1 MRILF
6 VNPLGALGGS
16 EQSLLDVMV
25 SLRNAD
31 SGVERQLL
39 LMAEGE
45 LAAEA
50 RAIGVDVTVLPM
62 PRDLST
68 LGESQAE
75 RVGRL
80 ARTAELARAALVT
93 PAYLWAF
100 RSAVRRARPD
110 LVHTNGMKAH
120 VAARLAVPE
129 LPRVVHL
136 RDFAS
141 QRPLSRR
148 VVAAQGAR
156 TVFVTNSHAV
166 RADLLGIAPSARTRV
181 IHNAIDASRFVA
193 GPTDFIHLA
202 ELAGLP
208 PPAPGT
214 LVVGMVATYAWWKG
228 HRTFLAAAAR
238 LREMTATP
246 LRFYI
251 VGGPIYGSHGSEV
264 RREELER
271 LIVSSNL
278 AGAVGLVPFQ
288 RDVAKAYRG
297 MDVVVHAS
305 ERPEPFGRVIVE
317 AMATGRPVV
326 VARAGGAVEVFGEG
340 ESGLGFEP
348 GNADACAAAVRT
360 LVEDGALRQRMG
372 LRARAEVEA
381 RFGRERLGP
390 ELLDVYRELLG

>member
-1 MRILF
+1 LRVLF

-16 EQSLLDVMV
+16 EQSLLDVLV
-25 SLRNAD
+25 SLGHAD
-31 SGVERQLL
+31 RGVERQLL
-39 LMAEGE
+39 LMADGE

-50 RAIGVDVTVLPM
+50 RAVGVEVTLLPM
-62 PRDLST
+62 PRDLAT
-68 LGESQAE
+68 LGESRAE
-75 RVGRL
+75 RAGRV
-80 ARTAELARAALVT
+80 ARVAELARAAIVT
-93 PAYLWAF
+93 PPYLYSF
-100 RSAVRRARPD
+100 RRAVRRARPD
-110 LVHTNGMKAH
+110 IVHTNGMKAH

-141 QRPLSRR
+141 ARPLSRR
-148 VVAAQGAR
+148 VVAAQGDRA
-156 TVFVTNSHAV
+156 VFVTNSHAV
-166 RADLLGIAPSARTRV
+166 KADLLGIAPSARAHV

-193 GPTDFIHLA
+193 GPTELIHLA
-202 ELAGLP
+202 ELSGLP

-238 LREMTATP
+238 LRETSATP
-246 LRFYI
+246 LRFYV

-271 LIVSSNL
+271 LIQSSNL
-278 AGAVGLVPFQ
+278 TGAVGLVPFQ
-288 RDVAKAYRG
+288 KDVARAYRG

-326 VARAGGAVEVFGEG
+326 VARAGGAVEVFSEG
-340 ESGLGFEP
+340 ETGLGFEP
-348 GNADACAAAVRT
+348 GNADACATAVRT
-360 LVEDGALRQRMG
+360 LVDDGALRRRMG
-372 LRARAEVEA
+372 ERARTEATA
-381 RFGRERLGP
+381 RFSRERLGP